1 MKRKL
6 KSQIKEVKKT
16 LKKEG
21 KYQTY
26 KNVFIH
32 QQMRF
37 LLTKINFIFN
47 DNPNFNEIIDLEL
60 FLLNNFNNPQKWI
73 DIMINLSQKWNHKWS
88 QINWKSF
95 ALFLYFIYHYSLYYC
110 KKTVVSKI
118 YTQDNFIELNHQ
130 KIYYYNQW
138 IKSMYK
144 SYILDFNQYVIAVL
158 RLVK

>member
-6 KSQIKEVKKT
+6 KSQIREVKKT
-16 LKKEG
+16 LKKNH
-21 KYQTY
+21 KYQEY
-26 KNVFIH
+26 KKIFIH
-32 QQMRF
+32 PQMRF

-47 DNPNFNEIIDLEL
+47 DNANFKETIDLEL
-60 FLLNNFNNPQKWI
+60 FLLNNFNNPQNWI
-73 DIMINLSQKWNHKWS
+73 DAIINLSQKWNPKWNK
-88 QINWKSF
+88 INWKSF
-95 ALFLYFIYHYSLYYC
+95 GLFLYYIYHYSLYYC